1 MLEVDFSDCTH
12 KDCKWC
18 QAGKMFFSIM
28 EAVQNAGVSCE
39 TSKDDAING
48 YIVAYFQLKEQ
59 NAELTRRIKELEG
72 KK

>member
-1 MLEVDFSDCTH
+1 MRRLNT
-12 KDCKWC
+12 
-18 QAGKMFFSIM
+18 
-28 EAVQNAGVSCE
+28 AGVSCE